1 MPEHEN
7 KAAELLDSDEDSVV
21 TPGGNLES
29 ERNAEEGTVVKPQ
42 KWA

>member
-7 KAAELLDSDEDSVV
+7 KAAELLDSDDDPVV
-21 TPGGNLES
+21 TPDGNLES
-29 ERNAEEGTVVKPQ
+29 GRDAEEGTVVKPQ